1 MKKKIKIEEFGLPLE
16 MAISNQIY
24 EAIQGDMV
32 GQIIKTGKINLS
44 GNYLRSMLE
53 GHSFK
58 VEASTLPHYYEL
70 FNSVKEKLGFTG
82 KVDFYI
88 TGDASV
94 NAYTVAGDN
103 EDEPSIINVNSSL
116 IDLMTDD
123 EIRFVIGHEFGHLIT
138 KNTELL
144 RLIHFVFP
152 DFKTPPIT
160 LQYKVRLW
168 QQLSELVADRYGFY
182 AMPNIDVC
190 ISAFFK
196 MSSGLD
202 FEKMKMKVE
211 AFLEENN
218 RRLEYFRNDK
228 GMNVAT
234 HPINPIRVQALNV
247 FSKSEF
253 FVNKGISKEE
263 MQVQMDELTSILL
276 KIRNS
281 EVDVYMAQFIAT
293 AGLIIASVD
302 AERVTDDE
310 VEQILMEL
318 SAIQIFPQ
326 EYLNE
331 IAQQDVNAIF
341 QESIAKILETNPE
354 MREGMLRYLIEI
366 AMSDNSIKDKEVNAV
381 FNIGQQMLGYH
392 SIEIAQ
398 IFAQMIQQ
406 NFEPDLDDIC

>member
-1 MKKKIKIEEFGLPLE
+1 MKNITKEDLGLPLE
-16 MAISNQIY
+16 TSISNQIY

-32 GQIIKTGKINLS
+32 ERIIKTGKINLS
-44 GNYLRSMLE
+44 GNYLHSMLE

-58 VEASTLPHYYEL
+58 VDSATLPHYYDL
-70 FNSVKEKLGFTG
+70 FNSVKEQLGYEG

-88 TGDASV
+88 TGEASV
-94 NAYTVAGDN
+94 NAYTVAGNN

-123 EIRFVIGHEFGHLIT
+123 EVRFVIGHEFGHLIT

-152 DFKTPPIT
+152 DFKKPPIT

-168 QQLSELVADRYGFY
+168 QQLSELIADRYGFC
-182 AMPNIDVC
+182 AMPNINTCV
-190 ISAFFK
+190 SAFFK

-202 FEKMKMKVE
+202 FNKMKMKVD

-218 RRLEYFRNDK
+218 HRLEYFRNDK

-234 HPINPIRVQALNV
+234 HPINPIRVQALNI
-247 FSKSEF
+247 FSQSEY
-253 FVNKGISKEE
+253 FVDGGISKDD
-263 MQVQMDELTSILL
+263 MQGKMTELTDILL

-293 AGLIIASVD
+293 AGLIIASSD
-302 AERVTDDE
+302 SNEINEEE
-310 VEQILMEL
+310 VEQILDEL

-326 EYLNE
+326 EYLNT
-331 IAQQDVNAIF
+331 IAQKEVGQIF
-341 QESIAKILETNPE
+341 EESIKKILETNPE
-354 MREGMLRYLIEI
+354 LREGMLRYII
-366 AMSDNSIKDKEVNAV
+366 AVAMADNSIEDKEVNTV
-381 FNIGQQMLGYH
+381 FGIGQQLLGFPP
-392 SIEIAQ
+392 IEIAQ
-398 IFAQMIQQ
+398 IFAQMIQH
-406 NFEPDLDDIC
+406 NFVPDSEDIY